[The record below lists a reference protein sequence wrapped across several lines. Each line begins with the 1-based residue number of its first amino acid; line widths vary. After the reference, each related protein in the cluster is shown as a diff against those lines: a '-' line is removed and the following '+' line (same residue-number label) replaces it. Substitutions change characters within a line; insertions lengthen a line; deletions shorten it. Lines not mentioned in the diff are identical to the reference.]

1 MGETRDP
8 LASLTS
14 CLSRGP
20 SVPSGREPGRASGV
34 SLSVRHLLA
43 RVSLRHVVRHAA
55 HPPLTPPSLH
65 RLSRSARE
73 PPAVGPARGHSR
85 RSFFS
90 PALRGRI
97 TITTGPSPGLRRNRP
112 TRFAF
117 GLTTARSSSHSSLS
131 HLVSLTSP
139 SSPVPFT
146 PARRAPSPT
155 GERNRMERMSG
166 GVTE

>member
-73 PPAVGPARGHSR
+73 PPAVGPARGHSL

-117 GLTTARSSSHSSLS
+117 GLTTARSSSRSSLRALL
-131 HLVSLTSP
+131 HFSP
-139 SSPVPFT
+139 SVLATLIPPPLRV
-146 PARRAPSPT
+146 RD
-155 GERNRMERMSG
+155 
-166 GVTE
+166 TEPR